1 LNTLLQ
7 EYTFR
12 TICAHLE
19 EDDMTPRLSVILA
32 ALCGFACG
40 AALIQAVHAEAKPPA
55 YTIAEFEV
63 TDAPTFQ
70 KYGQGT
76 GASIPPAGGKFL
88 VRGGKTFVLTGTP
101 PKQIVVIQWDSL
113 EKAQAYFESA
123 TYKQLVPMRDSGAK
137 FRGFVVEGLPN

>member
-70 KYGQGT
+70 KYGH
-76 GASIPPAGGKFL
+76 
-88 VRGGKTFVLTGTP
+88 VLTGTP